1 MSKKELDDILK
12 FGTEQMFKDEAEGSG
27 TSTRWN
33 RAVSTPCSF
42 SHDRLLVFTSMFYC
56 TAIDELNKIVYDDG
70 AIERLLDR
78 SGGTAPAETVTDEE
92 PVNEVINE
100 YLSSFKVAFYQ
111 VKETDDGDDD
121 YDDDDK
127 VRW

>member
-1 MSKKELDDILK
+1 MLYR
-12 FGTEQMFKDEAEGSG
+12 TM
-27 TSTRWN
+27 
-33 RAVSTPCSF
+33 V
-42 SHDRLLVFTSMFYC
+42 
-56 TAIDELNKIVYDDG
+56 DELNKIVYDDA

-78 SGGTAPAETVTDEE
+78 SGGTAVAETVPDEE
-92 PVNEVINE
+92 PANEVINE

-127 VRW
+127 VRLSKLSTVLYP